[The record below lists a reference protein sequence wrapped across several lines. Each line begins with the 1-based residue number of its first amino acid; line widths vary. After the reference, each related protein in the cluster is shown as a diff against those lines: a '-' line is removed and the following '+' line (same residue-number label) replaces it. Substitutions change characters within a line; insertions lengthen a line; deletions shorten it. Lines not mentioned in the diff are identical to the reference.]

1 MLIAVRTPAPAGYV
15 QKMHPV
21 AASREY
27 TAPLTLP
34 TNTRPPATVGC
45 AKAIGSLGNPKAH
58 FSLGRPTAAAASPG
72 FGWWCELSR
81 SSPHPFQSPS
91 ASANAFGGAVQRP
104 PMGSMEG
111 AVNSLLVTYR
121 AIARP
126 SSSLKPAA

>member
-45 AKAIGSLGNPKAH
+45 AKAIGSLGNQNAL
-58 FSLGRPTAAAASPG
+58 FGWGRPTWAAPSPG

-91 ASANAFGGAVQRP
+91 ASANAFGGAGARP
-104 PMGSMEG
+104 PLGSVG
-111 AVNSLLVTYR
+111 G
-121 AIARP
+121 
-126 SSSLKPAA
+126 